1 MSLYASVPCWIREI
15 PKHLKMQEMCDAAVW
30 IEPWPL
36 RYVPNHLKTQ
46 KMCNLAV
53 VHKPYTM
60 VYVQDQCKTQ
70 EICHEAMHIFVV
82 PDDFKTQEM

>member
-15 PKHLKMQEMCDAAVW
+15 PKHLKMQEMCDAAVR